1 VESPAGTVTLNGMSD
16 AGQQT
21 ARQQPDTAVHDE
33 VAAVVGR
40 ARDAARAIENY
51 SQEQVDELVT
61 AVAWAVVRTDHAE
74 KLARLAVDEGGFGN
88 YADKVAKISKRVT
101 GVLADMTGLRTVGI
115 VEADPQAGLVK
126 IAKPV
131 GVVAA
136 LIPTTGPDATPP
148 VKALFAL
155 KGRNAIICAP
165 HPRTTGATEAVVGFM
180 RQACRQVG
188 APEDLVQSLPA
199 PSLAKTQEL
208 MRQADLVVA
217 TGGAGMVKAAYSSG
231 TPAYGVGVG
240 NAVHVVD
247 ETADVAD
254 AASAILAAKTF
265 DYATSCLADNA
276 LVVHADV
283 YDDLMRRLAGAGAH
297 LCDEPQKAALRTVMW
312 PDGGPVPSVKVVAKS
327 AEHIAGL
334 AGFTVAGDCPMLLV
348 EEDGAGPDHPFSGEK
363 LSVVLA
369 IYKYEGGIG
378 AAADLVNA
386 ITAYQGLGHT
396 CGIHTSSDANVDQLA
411 RSTRTARVLVNQNL
425 NEGAGSPRNGLPFT
439 LSLSCGTWGG
449 NITTENVNARHFIN
463 LTWVSRPIGPK
474 AISEEALFGAHWH
487 AYGR

>member
-1 VESPAGTVTLNGMSD
+1 MADQGESRTGGQAGD
-16 AGQQT
+16 
-21 ARQQPDTAVHDE
+21 PVHGE
-33 VAAVVGR
+33 VAAVVQR
-40 ARDAARAIENY
+40 ARAAARAIEHY
-51 SQEQVDELVT
+51 SQEQVDALVT
-61 AVAWAVVRTDHAE
+61 AVAWAVVRKDHAE
-74 KLARLAVDEGGFGN
+74 ALARQAVDEGGFGN
-88 YADKVAKISKRVT
+88 YPDKVAKISKRVT
-101 GVLADMTGLRTVGI
+101 GVLADMAGLRTVGV
-115 VEADPQAGLVK
+115 VEEQPEAGLVK

-165 HPRTTGATEAVVGFM
+165 HPRTAGTTAAVVSFM
-180 RQACRQVG
+180 RAACEQVG
-188 APEDLVQSLPA
+188 APADLVQSLPA
-199 PSLAKTQEL
+199 PSLPKTQEL

-217 TGGAGMVKAAYSSG
+217 TGGAGMVRAAYSSG

-247 ETADVAD
+247 ETADLAD

-276 LVVHADV
+276 VVAHADV
-283 YDDLMRRLAGAGAH
+283 YDELLARLTGAGAH
-297 LCDEPQKAALRTVMW
+297 RCDPAQKAALQAVMW
-312 PDGGPVPSVKVVAKS
+312 PGGGPVPSIAVVARS
-327 AEHIAGL
+327 AAHIAGL
-334 AGFTVAGDCPMLLV
+334 AGFEVGAGCPLLLV
-348 EEDGAGPDHPFSGEK
+348 EESGTGPDHPFSGEK

-369 IYKYEGGIG
+369 LYRYQGGIS

-396 CGIHTSSDANVDQLA
+396 CGLHTRSDAHVEQLA
-411 RSTRTARVLVNQNL
+411 RRTRTARVLVNQNL

-449 NITTENVNARHFIN
+449 NITTENVNARHFVN
-463 LTWVSRPIGPK
+463 LTWVSRPVEPRV
-474 AISEEALFGAHWH
+474 ISEEALFGAHWQ

>member
-1 VESPAGTVTLNGMSD
+1 MSERKEQADSPVRD
-16 AGQQT
+16 EV
-21 ARQQPDTAVHDE
+21 TAV
-33 VAAVVGR
+33 VQR
-40 ARDAARAIENY
+40 ARDAAGAIEHY

-61 AVAWAVVRTDHAE
+61 AVAWAVVRKDHAE
-74 KLARLAVDEGGFGN
+74 ALARLAVDEGGFGN
-88 YADKVAKISKRVT
+88 YADKVAKINKRVT
-101 GVLADMTGLRTVGI
+101 GVLADMSGLRTVGV
-115 VEADPQAGLVK
+115 VEEVPSAGLVK

-165 HPRTTGATEAVVGFM
+165 HPRTRGTTEAVVGFM
-180 RQACRQVG
+180 RAACEQVG
-188 APEDLVQSLPA
+188 APADLVQSLPA
-199 PSLAKTQEL
+199 PSLPKTQEL

-217 TGGAGMVKAAYSSG
+217 TGGAGMVHAAYSSG

-254 AASAILAAKTF
+254 AAAAIMTAKTF

-283 YDDLMRRLAGAGAH
+283 YDDLMGRLTGAGAH
-297 LCDEPQKAALRTVMW
+297 RCDERQKEALRAVMW
-312 PDGGPVPSVKVVAKS
+312 PDGGAVPAIAVVAKS
-327 AEHIAGL
+327 AGHIAEL
-334 AGFTVAGDCPMLLV
+334 AGFDVGPGCPMLLV
-348 EEDGAGPDHPFSGEK
+348 EETGTGPGHPFSGEK

-369 IYKYEGGIG
+369 VYRYQGDIS
-378 AAADLVNA
+378 AAAELVNA

-396 CGIHTSSDANVDQLA
+396 CGIHTGSDANVERLA
-411 RSTRTARVLVNQNL
+411 MATKTARVLVNQNL

-439 LSLSCGTWGG
+439 LSLSCGSWGG
-449 NITTENVNARHFIN
+449 NITTENVNARHFVN
-463 LTWVSRPIGPK
+463 LTWVSRPIEPK
-474 AISEEALFGAHWH
+474 VISEDALFAGHWRSH
-487 AYGR
+487 GR

>member
-1 VESPAGTVTLNGMSD
+1 
-16 AGQQT
+16 
-21 ARQQPDTAVHDE
+21 
-33 VAAVVGR
+33 
-40 ARDAARAIENY
+40 
-51 SQEQVDELVT
+51 
-61 AVAWAVVRTDHAE
+61 
-74 KLARLAVDEGGFGN
+74 
-88 YADKVAKISKRVT
+88 
-101 GVLADMTGLRTVGI
+101 
-115 VEADPQAGLVK
+115 VK

-180 RQACRQVG
+180 RAACEQVG
-188 APEDLVQSLPA
+188 APADLVQSLPA
-199 PSLAKTQEL
+199 PSLPKTQEL
-208 MRQADLVVA
+208 MRQVDLIVA
-217 TGGAGMVKAAYSSG
+217 TGGAGMVHAAYSSG

-247 ETADVAD
+247 ETADLAD
-254 AASAILAAKTF
+254 AASAILTAKTF

-283 YDDLMRRLAGAGAH
+283 YDELLWRLTEAGAH
-297 LCDEPQKAALRTVMW
+297 RCDAEQKDALRRVMW
-312 PDGGPVPSVKVVAKS
+312 PDGGPVPAAAVVAKS
-327 AEHIAGL
+327 AAHIAGL
-334 AGFTVAGDCPMLLV
+334 AGFEVDSACPMILV
-348 EEDGAGPDHPFSGEK
+348 EETGTGPDHPFSGEK

-369 IYKYEGGIG
+369 LYRYQGDIG

-396 CGIHTSSDANVDQLA
+396 CGIHTSSDANVERLA
-411 RSTRTARVLVNQNL
+411 MTTRTARVLVNQNL

-449 NITTENVNARHFIN
+449 NITTENVNARHFVN
-463 LTWVSRPIGPK
+463 LTWVSRPIAPK
-474 AISEEALFGAHWH
+474 AISEEALFAAHWH

>member
-1 VESPAGTVTLNGMSD
+1 MSEHTE
-16 AGQQT
+16 Q
-21 ARQQPDTAVHDE
+21 ARDE
-33 VAAVVGR
+33 VAAVVER
-40 ARDAARAIENY
+40 ARAAARAIEHY

-61 AVAWAVVRTDHAE
+61 AVAWAVVRKDHAE
-74 KLARLAVDEGGFGN
+74 ELARLAVDEGGFGN

-101 GVLADMTGLRTVGI
+101 GVLADMTGLRTVGV
-115 VEADPQAGLVK
+115 VEELPAAGLVK

-148 VKALFAL
+148 VKTLFAL

-165 HPRTTGATEAVVGFM
+165 HPRTTGATGAVVGYM
-180 RQACRQVG
+180 RTACEQVG
-188 APEDLVQSLPA
+188 APADLVQALPSPSLP
-199 PSLAKTQEL
+199 KTQEL

-217 TGGAGMVKAAYSSG
+217 TGGAGMVRAAYSSG

-247 ETADVAD
+247 ETADLDD
-254 AASAILAAKTF
+254 AAAAILTAKAF

-276 LVVHADV
+276 LVVHASV
-283 YDDLMRRLAGAGAH
+283 YDELVRRLTEAGAY
-297 LCDEPQKAALRTVMW
+297 LCDQPQKEALRALMW
-312 PDGGPVPSVKVVAKS
+312 PDGGAIPVISVVAKP
-327 AEHIAGL
+327 AERIAEL
-334 AGFTVAGDCPMLLV
+334 AGFKVGQECPAILV
-348 EEDGAGPDHPFSGEK
+348 EETGTGPGHPFSGEK

-369 IYKYEGGIG
+369 VYCYDGDISR
-378 AAADLVNA
+378 AAELVNA

-396 CGIHTSSDANVDQLA
+396 CGIHTSSDANVEQLA
-411 RSTRTARVLVNQNL
+411 MTTKTARVLVNQNL

-449 NITTENVNARHFIN
+449 NVTTENVNARHFVN
-463 LTWVSRPIGPK
+463 LTWVSRPIEPK
-474 AISEEALFGAHWH
+474 VISEEALFGAHWQ

>member
-1 VESPAGTVTLNGMSD
+1 VESPAGTVTLNGMSE
-16 AGQQT
+16 AE
-21 ARQQPDTAVHDE
+21 QQPDTAAADE
-33 VAAVVGR
+33 VAVVMAR
-40 ARDAARAIENY
+40 ARAAARAIEDY

-61 AVAWAVVRTDHAE
+61 AVAWAVVRKDHAE
-74 KLARLAVDEGGFGN
+74 ALARLAVDEGGFGN
-88 YADKVAKISKRVT
+88 YAAKVAKINKRVV
-101 GVLADMTGLRTVGI
+101 GVLADMTGLRTVGV
-115 VEADPQAGLVK
+115 VEDDPQKGLVK

-180 RQACRQVG
+180 REACEQVG
-188 APEDLVQSLPA
+188 APTDLVQSLPA
-199 PSLAKTQEL
+199 PSLPKTQEL

-217 TGGAGMVKAAYSSG
+217 TGGAGMVRAAYSSG

-247 ETADVAD
+247 ETADLAD

-283 YDDLMRRLAGAGAH
+283 YGELLGRLTGAGAH
-297 LCDEPQKAALRTVMW
+297 LCDQEQKAALQTAMW

-348 EEDGAGPDHPFSGEK
+348 EEDGTGPDHPFSGEK

-369 IYKYEGGIG
+369 IYPYQGGIQ

-396 CGIHTSSDANVDQLA
+396 CGIHTTSDANVDQLA
-411 RSTRTARVLVNQNL
+411 RTTRTARVLVNQNL

-463 LTWVSRPIGPK
+463 LTWVSRPIEPK
-474 AISEEALFGAHWH
+474 AISEEALFAGHWH